1 MSERVEV
8 DARRCAELVALGL
21 SIAQERLEAVRQR
34 IIDTGAEHVAAGRW
48 AEAEELTHWGACT
61 DHALQQV
68 RNATNRGT
76 IARLAAQIA
85 DAHTTAGEDEAA
97 REWRTIADALKE
109 GCDDGE

>member
-1 MSERVEV
+1 MN
-8 DARRCAELVALGL
+8 
-21 SIAQERLEAVRQR
+21 RQ
-34 IIDTGAEHVAAGRW
+34 
-48 AEAEELTHWGACT
+48 
-61 DHALQQV
+61 
-68 RNATNRGT
+68 GT